1 MPTLYEGENDN
12 TRPPEDGGA
21 PRPATEP
28 PGAKPSSQTANI
40 DAGSGEQP
48 PADTNPDASR
58 QPS

>member
-1 MPTLYEGENDN
+1 MPDLYEGENDN
-12 TRPPEDGGA
+12 TRPPEDGDA

-28 PGAKPSSQTANI
+28 PGAKPSSQTDKI

-48 PADTNPDASR
+48 PADADPSR

>member
-28 PGAKPSSQTANI
+28 RGSKSSSQTDNI

-48 PADTNPDASR
+48 PEEADTER

>member
-12 TRPPEDGGA
+12 TRGPEDDGA

-28 PGAKPSSQTANI
+28 EGAKRSSQTDHI
-40 DAGSGEQP
+40 DAGSGELTE
-48 PADTNPDASR
+48 ADPSR

>member
-1 MPTLYEGENDN
+1 MPTLYEGENAN

-28 PGAKPSSQTANI
+28 RGAKEFSQTNKI

-48 PADTNPDASR
+48 PSAVEEDPSR

>member
-12 TRPPEDGGA
+12 TRAPEDDGA

-28 PGAKPSSQTANI
+28 QGAKRSSQTDNI

-48 PADTNPDASR
+48 PAEADTER

>member
-12 TRPPEDGGA
+12 TRAPEDGGA

-28 PGAKPSSQTANI
+28 PRSKESSQTDKI

-48 PADTNPDASR
+48 PSHADPSR